1 VLVRAAAQRWNIAA
15 STCRTENGVVINSRG
30 ERLAYGQ
37 LAADAARL
45 PLNAAPVLKD
55 RSRFS
60 LIGKPLARLDT
71 PAKCN
76 GSAVFGID
84 VVVPGMLNAAIRTAR
99 SYSGQVTAIRNEAD
113 ILKMSGVHAVVKV
126 AALAIANEDAG
137 SQHPRVPHRVTTRSA
152 SSPIISGRPS
162 ARSTCST
169 WSWTAAARAISRA
182 PGSTPC
188 WRRASMPSAPSPRCS
203 GVSRTRF

>member
-1 VLVRAAAQRWNIAA
+1 M
-15 STCRTENGVVINSRG
+15 
-30 ERLAYGQ
+30 
-37 LAADAARL
+37 
-45 PLNAAPVLKD
+45 
-55 RSRFS
+55 
-60 LIGKPLARLDT
+60 ARLDT

-137 SQHPRVPHRVTTRSA
+137 SQHPRVPHLPRYNAVSVVADHFWQAKRALDVLDVEFDGGGAGDLSSA
-152 SSPIISGRPS
+152 GIDAMLDG
-162 ARSTCST
+162 
-169 WSWTAAARAISRA
+169 
-182 PGSTPC
+182 G
-188 WRRASMPSAPSPRCS
+188 PRCRARRHRA
-203 GVSRTRF
+203 GQG